1 LIAKS
6 VAADRREA
14 TGEVLM
20 RNFRRGAT
28 AAVFLALPGIA
39 RADEVAPAPAESP
52 PVAARQ
58 TMGFGPGDQDLTRLS
73 LEELSM
79 IEVTSVSRR
88 PEALADAAAAI
99 YVISAEDIRRSGV
112 ISLAEALR
120 LAPNLNVQRVNASDY
135 AISARGFNG
144 YETSNKLLVLVDGR
158 SIYSTLHSGVFWDAH
173 ELMLQ
178 NIERIEVISGPG
190 GALYGSNAMNGVIN
204 IITRSTEDTRG
215 TLVSVAAGGDDAKY
229 ALRHGGDLGDNGA
242 WRIYLNGQVRG
253 ESRSRTGLEANDD
266 SEGARAGV
274 RADWATGENRLT
286 LLANVFDNQVTVN
299 ENLLG
304 IETHVRGGDVVGR
317 WTRPLAGGEL
327 QIQAYYDRFERDEP
341 EALERSD
348 TWDLSVQ
355 HALDVGRHRL
365 VFGAGHRVVDSRFD
379 AAPGGAFLD
388 PAERT
393 LTLTNL
399 FVQDQI
405 TLAEGLTL
413 TLGAK
418 FEDNSFTGE
427 EFLPNVRLS
436 WRRPGG
442 DLLWGAVSRA
452 SRTPNRIERDLT
464 LPGFLAPADFRT
476 ETLTAWELGYRA
488 NPSPRMSFSV
498 NVFHNVYDDLRTV
511 SITPATILPL
521 TFTNHGEATTWGV
534 EAWGNYDVSPTWRL
548 SAGVSTLTKD
558 YELSPDDISGMA
570 SVGDD
575 PDYQVL
581 VRSQHDLTDAVELD
595 LQLRAVDDLAAVDG
609 YVEADARLGW
619 RLTDQLELSLTGRN
633 LIENRRVETGDPV
646 RGRAFGRSVYGALQ
660 VRF

>member
-1 LIAKS
+1 
-6 VAADRREA
+6 
-14 TGEVLM
+14 M
-20 RNFRRGAT
+20 RHFRRGAA
-28 AAVFLALPGIA
+28 AAVFLALPGTV
-39 RADEVAPAPAESP
+39 RAEEPAAPAADAPAA
-52 PVAARQ
+52 AARQ
-58 TMGFGPGDQDLTRLS
+58 AMGGGPDDQDLARLS

-79 IEVTSVSRR
+79 VEVTSVSRR

-99 YVISAEDIRRSGV
+99 YVISAEDIRRSGATSV
-112 ISLAEALR
+112 AEVLR
-120 LAPNLNVQRVNASDY
+120 LAPNLNVQRVNTSDY

-158 SIYSTLHSGVFWDAH
+158 SIYSTLHSGVFWDAQG
-173 ELMLQ
+173 LMLQ

-204 IITRSTEDTRG
+204 IITRPSADTPG
-215 TLVSVAAGGDDAKY
+215 TLIHVGAGDDEATW
-229 ALRHGGDLGDNGA
+229 AIRHGGDLGESGA
-242 WRIYLNGQVRG
+242 WRAYATGHVRG
-253 ESRSRTGLEANDD
+253 ESRSLAGLEANDD
-266 SEGARAGV
+266 AEGARAGV
-274 RADWATGENRLT
+274 RADWSTGENRLT
-286 LLANVFDNQVTVN
+286 LLGNIFDNQLTVN

-304 IETHVRGGDVVGR
+304 IETHVRGGDVIGR
-317 WTRPLAGGEL
+317 WVRPLAGGEL
-327 QIQAYYDRFERDEP
+327 QVQAYYDRFERDEP
-341 EALERSD
+341 GSLEQSD

-355 HALDVGRHRL
+355 HASDFGRHRL

-399 FVQDQI
+399 FIQDQI

-418 FEDNSFTGE
+418 FEDNNFTGE
-427 EFLPNVRLS
+427 EFLPNVRLA
-436 WRRPGG
+436 WHRPGG

-464 LPGFLAPADFRT
+464 LPGFLEPADFRS

-488 NPSPRMSFSV
+488 NPSPRMSFSI
-498 NVFHNVYDDLRTV
+498 NAFYNVYDDLRTV
-511 SITPATILPL
+511 STTPATVFPL
-521 TFTNHGEATTWGV
+521 MFTNNGEATTWGV
-534 EAWGNYDVSPTWRL
+534 EAWGSYDVSPAWRL
-548 SAGVSTLTKD
+548 SAGLSTLTKD
-558 YELSPDDISGMA
+558 YDRAAPGDITGLVSI
-570 SVGDD
+570 GDD

-581 VRSQHDLTDAVELD
+581 VRSQHDLTDALELD
-595 LQLRAVDDLAAVDG
+595 VRLRAVDDLTAVDA

-633 LIENRRVETGDPV
+633 LIEDRRVETGDPV
-646 RGRAFGRSVYGALQ
+646 RARAFGRSVFGALQ